1 MSAFDVRQLFRRR
14 RLCSRI
20 DKELQFH
27 IAALVDEYVQS
38 GLPRDEAIRR
48 AHIEFG
54 GVQQIKE
61 DVREVWTW
69 RWIDDTVRDVQFA
82 VRTYVRVPVFA
93 LTAVLTLALGIGV
106 NTALFSVIRQVLIKT
121 LPVPNP
127 EELVEID
134 CSSGPEATGGGNN
147 CMHSYPA
154 YQLLAERH
162 DGLSGVFAFSPVPSG
177 LVASVRGTR
186 ELITG
191 QLASAN
197 TFDVLGLHPAVG
209 RLLVE
214 SDDRRGADVAAV
226 LSHGYWLRSFGGD
239 ASVIGQSLT
248 LDNHPATIVGVLPR
262 TFRGVTFGE
271 VYDVVLP
278 LGAADLF
285 RTGPVTPSGTRTP
298 ISRARNMGWLT
309 LMGRRQPRATDA
321 QIARGLEPVFR
332 QSIEEMIGPIPLE
345 IRKQLNLSAT
355 GIRVNVRAAAL
366 GASSGMRRA
375 LEPTLQVLAVV
386 VLLVLLI
393 ACANLA
399 GLFLGQALN
408 RQREFGLRLALG
420 AKRSRLMRQVFTES
434 LLLAAFGGAAGLL
447 LAQWIG
453 PAAFTLATD
462 ETGLRAVDLQP
473 DRWVLTFTAFL
484 SIVVALTVGA
494 TSVLRASRAQ
504 PQEVLRNVGRAASP
518 RLAKALVAA
527 QIAFTIT
534 LVGSAALFLQTLTN
548 FHRVDVGF
556 EPKQLVTITMDTGIG
571 SLDAPRASGYVRLA
585 SEELAGLP
593 GVRTVT
599 YSNRAPGTGVGMNLM
614 VDVPGFTRSAD
625 AASSGLIYVGPG
637 FVRTLGLTLLTGRDL
652 EPSDR
657 TGPPVA
663 LVNESFVTR
672 FFGTINVVGRTFALR
687 GPGNPP
693 IAIAGVVK
701 DARDGG
707 VKRPTQPVMYLPL
720 RDQVLRAVTFTVR
733 VDTAN
738 AFTAD
743 AAQRTLNRVDP
754 GIGVARIKT
763 MEGQFDDV
771 LRRERLLAALAGAF
785 GGLAL
790 LLLGIGLYGMLNSM
804 VVRRTPEIG
813 IRMALGAAQRQLVWM
828 VSRETLT
835 VLCFGIALGV
845 LGHLAAARAIQN
857 QLFGIEPTDPFVTAF
872 AIGTLLAVAAVAV
885 WLPAR
890 RATRILPTEALRH
903 DYA

>member
-1 MSAFDVRQLFRRR
+1 MMAFDVRQLFRRR
-14 RLCSRI
+14 GLGSRI
-20 DKELQFH
+20 DKELEFH
-27 IAALVDEYVQS
+27 IAALVDEYVES

-48 AHIEFG
+48 AHVEFG
-54 GVQQIKE
+54 GVQQVTE
-61 DVREVWTW
+61 DIRDVWTW
-69 RWIDDTVRDVQFA
+69 RWIDDAVRDAQFA

-177 LVASVRGTR
+177 LVASARGKR
-186 ELITG
+186 EVITG

-197 TFDVLGLHPAVG
+197 MFDVLGLHPAAG
-209 RLLVE
+209 RLLVD
-214 SDDRRGADVAAV
+214 SDDRPGAEVPAV

-239 ASVIGQSLT
+239 ANVIGQSLK
-248 LDNHPATIVGVLPR
+248 LDNHSVTIVGVLPR

-285 RTGPVTPSGTRTP
+285 RPGPVTPSGTRTP

-309 LMGRRQPRATDA
+309 LMGRRQPGATNG
-321 QIARGLEPVFR
+321 QIASRLEPVFR
-332 QSIEEMIGPIPLE
+332 QSIEEAIAPIPLD

-355 GIRVNVRAAAL
+355 GIRVNVRTAAL
-366 GASSGMRRA
+366 GAASGMRRA
-375 LEPTLQVLAVV
+375 LEPTLRVLAVV
-386 VLLVLLI
+386 VSLVLLI

-408 RQREFGLRLALG
+408 RHREFGLRLALG

-434 LLLAAFGGAAGLL
+434 LLLAAVGGAAGLL
-447 LAQWIG
+447 LSQWVA
-453 PAAFTLATD
+453 PAAFALATD
-462 ETGLRAVDLQP
+462 ETGLRAVDMQP
-473 DRWVLTFTAFL
+473 DRWVLAFTAFL
-484 SIVVALTVGA
+484 SIVVALAVGA
-494 TSVLRASRAQ
+494 TSVQRASRTQ

-527 QIAFTIT
+527 QIAFTMT
-534 LVGSAALFLQTLTN
+534 LVGSAGLFLQTLTN
-548 FHRVDVGF
+548 FRRVDVGF

-571 SLDAPRASGYVRLA
+571 SLDAPRASEYVRLA
-585 SEELAGLP
+585 SEALAGLP
-593 GVRTVT
+593 GVRAVT
-599 YSNRAPGTGVGMNLM
+599 YSNRAPGTGVPMNLM
-614 VDVPGFTRSAD
+614 LDVPGFTGSTD
-625 AASSGLIYVGPG
+625 AAASGLIYAGSG

-652 EPSDR
+652 EPSDQ
-657 TGPPVA
+657 TGSHVA
-663 LVNESFVTR
+663 VVNESFATR
-672 FFGTINVVGRTFALR
+672 FFGTTNVVGRTFALR
-687 GPGNPP
+687 GPANPQ
-693 IAIAGVVK
+693 ISIIGIVK
-701 DARDGG
+701 DARDAG
-707 VKRPTQPVMYLPL
+707 VKRETQPVMYLPL

-733 VDTAN
+733 ADTPN

-743 AAQRTLNRVDP
+743 AAQRTLNRIDP

-763 MEGQFDDV
+763 VEAQFDDV
-771 LRRERLLAALAGAF
+771 LRRERLLAALGSAF

-790 LLLGIGLYGMLNSM
+790 LLLGIGMYGMLDAM

-813 IRMALGAAQRQLVWM
+813 IRMALGADRGQLVWM

-835 VLCFGIALGV
+835 VLGIGIGLGV
-845 LGHLAAARAIQN
+845 LGHLAVARAIQN
-857 QLFGIEPTDPFVTAF
+857 QLFGVEPTDAFVTAF
-872 AIGTLLAVAAVAV
+872 AVSTLVTVAAIAV
-885 WLPAR
+885 WLPAK
-890 RATRILPTEALRH
+890 RATKIEPIEALRH